1 MHWRRKW
8 QPTLVFLPGE
18 SQGRGSLVGCRLW
31 GRTESD
37 TTEAI
42 GSSSS
47 SSSNSTVPQQCHYWN
62 TKPKLTCLPGIS
74 SSGKPLPTLSVWV
87 MNGIMITDKSLIITP
102 GDKSLLMIEVMY
114 LSNFPCQYTMI
125 ENVKSSP
132 TLEQE
137 LTKSR
142 GSAFSP
148 CAALESHAHQEVIH
162 KTLANKLTKAHL
174 CTVSWRSRQWLEMT
188 PAAET
193 LDMSPGVS
201 GIEE

>member
-1 MHWRRKW
+1 
-8 QPTLVFLPGE
+8 
-18 SQGRGSLVGCRLW
+18 
-31 GRTESD
+31 
-37 TTEAI
+37 
-42 GSSSS
+42 
-47 SSSNSTVPQQCHYWN
+47 
-62 TKPKLTCLPGIS
+62 
-74 SSGKPLPTLSVWV
+74 
-87 MNGIMITDKSLIITP
+87 MNGIMITDKSLRITP
-102 GDKSLLMIEVMY
+102 GDKSLLMIEGMY

-162 KTLANKLTKAHL
+162 KSLANKLTKAHL

-201 GIEE
+201 GIEGWVMVCSLEWDEEERVEVKPSWGGSLFFFLRNFNIYYMIAKLRTF